1 MKVPKIW
8 PGRALGTLLLV
19 PALLSLALFAGDSLM
34 PVVIAIDLLVLACA
48 LFDLGSLRGAAML
61 RISRSCGST
70 CSLGE
75 PQQVTL
81 LIDNPRRRGLRLR
94 LRDDVPEPFTA
105 EPAEFQ
111 VNVPRQSRVELEY
124 RLVPARRGTYVLERV
139 DGLVFSRLGLWVR
152 TCSWPVP
159 TEIRVYPDV
168 HQIARYTVLA
178 RRDRLSALGVRAS
191 KRLGTDNEFER
202 LRDYIEGDDPR
213 HLDWR
218 ATAKRRKLTVR
229 AYQHNQSQ
237 RILFLIDCGRMMAG
251 DTGGGLS
258 PLDHALNAMLLLAHV
273 ALLRNDQVGVLAF
286 SERTRAFVPPG
297 GGARLIRRLVHA
309 VHNVF
314 PEPVE
319 SRYDRAFMELEQRC
333 RKRSLVVVLT
343 NLFDE
348 VSGQIL
354 GEYLEN
360 LSGRHLPLGVFLR
373 DHDLFALADSAPDHG
388 PGLYR
393 GAAAADLL
401 NWRERVLA
409 GLRGRGVLT
418 LDVFPEELTGEL
430 VNRYLE
436 IKARHLL

>member
-1 MKVPKIW
+1 M
-8 PGRALGTLLLV
+8 
-19 PALLSLALFAGDSLM
+19 
-34 PVVIAIDLLVLACA
+34 
-48 LFDLGSLRGAAML
+48 
-61 RISRSCGST
+61 
-70 CSLGE
+70 
-75 PQQVTL
+75 
-81 LIDNPRRRGLRLR
+81 
-94 LRDDVPEPFTA
+94 
-105 EPAEFQ
+105 
-111 VNVPRQSRVELEY
+111 
-124 RLVPARRGTYVLERV
+124 
-139 DGLVFSRLGLWVR
+139 
-152 TCSWPVP
+152 
-159 TEIRVYPDV
+159 
-168 HQIARYTVLA
+168 
-178 RRDRLSALGVRAS
+178 
-191 KRLGTDNEFER
+191 
-202 LRDYIEGDDPR
+202 
-213 HLDWR
+213 DWR
-218 ATAKRRKLTVR
+218 ATARRRKLTVR

-273 ALLRNDQVGVLAF
+273 ALLRNDQVGLLAF
-286 SERTRAFVPPG
+286 SDSTRAFVPPG
-297 GGARLIRRLVHA
+297 GGPRLIRRLVHA

-319 SRYDRAFMELEQRC
+319 SRYDRAFMELEKRC

-354 GEYLEN
+354 SEYLEN

-373 DHDLFALADSAPDHG
+373 DHDLFALADSAPDQG
-388 PGLYR
+388 PGLYK

-401 NWRERVLA
+401 NWREHVLA

-418 LDVFPEELTGEL
+418 LDVFPGELTGEL